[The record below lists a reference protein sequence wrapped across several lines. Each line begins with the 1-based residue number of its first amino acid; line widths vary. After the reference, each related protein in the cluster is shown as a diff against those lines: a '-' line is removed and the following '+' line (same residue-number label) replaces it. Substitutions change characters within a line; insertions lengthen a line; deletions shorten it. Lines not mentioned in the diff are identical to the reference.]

1 MKFIK
6 EREVTIM
13 KEWKV
18 TFKVVFSNATEPTTH
33 YQEFSYFDTVL
44 LFISKIQND
53 PKQHLL
59 EFKVERI
66 N

>member
-1 MKFIK
+1 
-6 EREVTIM
+6 M

-18 TFKVVFSNATEPTTH
+18 TFKVLFLNATEPTTH
-33 YQEFSYFDTVL
+33 YQEFLYFDTVL
-44 LFISKIQND
+44 MFISNIKND
-53 PKQHLL
+53 PNQDLL

>member
-1 MKFIK
+1 
-6 EREVTIM
+6 M

-18 TFKVVFSNATEPTTH
+18 TFKVLFTNATEPTTH
-33 YQEFSYFDTVL
+33 YQEFSYFNTVL
-44 LFISKIQND
+44 LFISKIEND

>member
-1 MKFIK
+1 MK
-6 EREVTIM
+6 EVNTM

-18 TFKVVFSNATEPTTH
+18 TFKVLFKNATEPTTH
-33 YQEFSYFDTVL
+33 YQEFLYFDTVL
-44 LFISKIQND
+44 LFISNIEND
-53 PKQHLL
+53 PIQHLL

>member
-1 MKFIK
+1 
-6 EREVTIM
+6 M

-18 TFKVVFSNATEPTTH
+18 TFKVLFTYATEPTT
-33 YQEFSYFDTVL
+33 YFQEFLHLDTAL
-44 LFISKIQND
+44 LFITHIEND
-53 PKQHLL
+53 PNQHLL